1 MSPARNAAR
10 KAVLRTLAVL
20 LVVVLT
26 AVAAGYPVY
35 VRPQTDQPRPA
46 DAILVLGGTASAQR
60 YLTGLEL
67 AADGLAPALVLS
79 NPYRPRD
86 PVLDALCAGQ
96 QPGFAVV
103 CFAPEP
109 RTTLGEGRQL
119 RRLEAENGWRS
130 VIVVT
135 STPHVTRARYIIGKC
150 FDGELIM
157 IGTPAR
163 LSVAGW
169 AWLYAYHSAGYVKSW
184 LQGQC

>member
-1 MSPARNAAR
+1 VRRAALQIL
-10 KAVLRTLAVL
+10 AGVMTLGLVLG
-20 LVVVLT
+20 
-26 AVAAGYPVY
+26 AAGYPVF

-109 RTTLGEGRQL
+109 RTTLGEGREL
-119 RRLEAENGWRS
+119 RRLAAENGWQS

-135 STPHVTRARYIIGKC
+135 STPHVSRARYIIGKC
-150 FDGELIM
+150 FDGELVM
-157 IGTPAR
+157 VGTPAR

-169 AWLYAYHSAGYVKSW
+169 AWLYAYHGAGYVKSW

>member
-1 MSPARNAAR
+1 MRRTALQILAGLMTLGL
-10 KAVLRTLAVL
+10 VLG
-20 LVVVLT
+20 
-26 AVAAGYPVY
+26 AAGYPVF

-67 AADGLAPALVLS
+67 AADGLAPTLVLS

-86 PVLDALCAGQ
+86 PVLDALCERQ

-109 RTTLGEGRQL
+109 RTTLGEGREL
-119 RRLEAENGWRS
+119 RRLAAESGWRS

-135 STPHVTRARYIIGKC
+135 STSHVSRARYIIGKC

-157 IGTPAR
+157 VGTPAR
-163 LSVAGW
+163 LSIAGW